1 MGDTRRNRMHALRLM
16 LVVLAMFGFGYALVP
31 LYSVVCQLTG
41 LNGKTTRIGADEAQ
55 GYAPDTSRWV
65 TVEFLGSVKAG
76 LPWEFRPVVSRMR
89 VHPGQLY
96 DARFVATNLDTQAL
110 VGQAVP
116 SVAPGE
122 AARHFHKTECFCFT
136 QQRFEPK
143 ETRELPLRFVID
155 PELPKHVK
163 TVTLSYTFFDVT
175 STAKADT
182 ETIQKQN

>member
-1 MGDTRRNRMHALRLM
+1 MADQRTRVHALKLF
-16 LVVLAMFGFGYALVP
+16 LVVVAMFGFGYALVP

-41 LNGKTTRIGADEAQ
+41 LNGKTSRIGSDTAAA
-55 GYAPDTSRWV
+55 YAPDTERWV

-76 LPWEFRPVVSRMR
+76 LPWSFTPVVKRMR

-96 DARFVATNLDTQAL
+96 DARFLATNLDTQPL
-110 VGQAVP
+110 LGQAVP
-116 SVAPGE
+116 SVAPSE
-122 AARHFHKTECFCFT
+122 AAKHFHKTECFCFT

-155 PELPKHVK
+155 PALPKHVK

-175 STAKADT
+175 STAKAET
-182 ETIQKQN
+182 ETIKTQN